1 MKKIQQILKL
11 LIILYGVSLFSAQ
24 AGYFTY
30 ITKSGPSP
38 EIKGN
43 IRYDYVLEYWTE
55 MGFTPNP
62 CKSLGFS
69 GKCFIQLN
77 HFHSAPNKGGT
88 GTEHRARWRCNVD
101 LQHLNSMAEIRDVA
115 INQCGLTLPYV
126 NYSTH
131 AGSVVVDE
139 CIAFFMTSSATGG
152 SGRMVPGGIC
162 GIAPPPEGKCAFV
175 SNNLNISHGAL
186 DVTQVQNNEAEQQF
200 ALTCNE
206 TMPVRITSSMQDHFL
221 DLNSDGSIRSYLT
234 LNGSPASLGT
244 QVTAVKNQYTYVT
257 VKSILQTSGTPSLGN
272 FSGTT
277 TLVLSIP

>member
-11 LIILYGVSLFSAQ
+11 LIVLCSFSLFSVQ

-62 CKSLGFS
+62 CKSLGLS
-69 GKCFIQLN
+69 GRCYIQLN
-77 HFHSAPNKGGT
+77 HFHSKPNKGGT
-88 GTEHRARWRCNVD
+88 GTEHRARWRCDVD
-101 LQHLNSMAEIRDVA
+101 LQHLSSMAEIRDVA
-115 INQCGLTLPYV
+115 VNQCGLTFPYV

-131 AGSVVVDE
+131 AGSVTVDE
-139 CIAFFMTSSATGG
+139 CIAFFMTSSPTGG
-152 SGRMVPGGIC
+152 SGRMVPGGVC
-162 GIAPPPEGKCAFV
+162 GIAPPPEGKCAFI
-175 SNNLNISHGAL
+175 SNNLTISHGVL
-186 DVTQVQNNEAEQQF
+186 DVTQVNGNEVEEQF

-206 TMPVRITSSMQDHFL
+206 TMPVKITSSMEDHY
-221 DLNSDGSIRSYLT
+221 LNLKPDGSIRSFLT
-234 LNGSPASLGT
+234 LNGSPASIGT
-244 QVTAVKNQYTYVT
+244 QVNAIKDEYTYVR
-257 VKSILQTSGTPSLGN
+257 VISKLQANGTPSLGN

>member
-1 MKKIQQILKL
+1 MKRIQQILKL
-11 LIILYGVSLFSAQ
+11 LIVVCGFWLFSAQ

-38 EIKGN
+38 DIKGN

-55 MGFTPNP
+55 IGFTPNP

-69 GKCFIQLN
+69 GRCYIQLN

-88 GTEHRARWRCNVD
+88 GTEHRARWRCGVD
-101 LQHLNSMAEIRDVA
+101 LQNLSSMAEIRDVA
-115 INQCGLTLPYV
+115 INQCGLSFPYV

-131 AGSVVVDE
+131 AGPVTVDE
-139 CIAFFMTSSATGG
+139 CIAFFMTSSPTGG
-152 SGRMVPGGIC
+152 GGRMVPGGVC
-162 GIAPPPEGKCAFV
+162 GIAPPPEGKCAFI
-175 SNNLNISHGAL
+175 SSNLNISHGVL
-186 DVTQVQNNEAEQQF
+186 DVTQVNGNEAEEQF

-206 TMPVRITSSMQDHFL
+206 TMPVKITSSMEDHFL
-221 DLNSDGSIRSYLT
+221 NLKPDGSIRSFLT
-234 LNGSPASLGT
+234 LNGSPASIGT
-244 QVTAVKNQYTYVT
+244 QVNAIKNEYTYVR
-257 VKSILQTSGTPSLGN
+257 VMSKLQTYGTPSLGN